1 LNNNLKTQ
9 PSPKFGKLSS
19 RKSAFS
25 LSALSGKETKLAF
38 SELGQ
43 DIAYEERGAIFMK
56 MQGKPGIV
64 KANLI
69 AIPMLMLCVM
79 FSNADCLQELYPLL
93 TNVEGFNL

>member
-1 LNNNLKTQ
+1 LQ

-38 SELGQ
+38 SELGV
-43 DIAYEERGAIFMK
+43 DIAAEDKGAIFLK
-56 MQGKPGIV
+56 MQGKPGIS

-69 AIPMLMLCVM
+69 AIPLLMLCVM

-93 TNVEGFNL
+93 TNDQGFALTP